1 MNGSEPLPHSQQAH
15 EQAHQADKQI
25 LVSSAAGGLNGQMD
39 VPGDKSISHRS
50 LILAG
55 MAVGRTNIK
64 GLLRGE
70 DVLSTL
76 RAMQQL
82 GVTIIDDA
90 DTDSVSVDG
99 VGTGGFI
106 SPEAPLDLGN
116 AGTGV
121 TQAIKWA
128 VKYHRCRGIHVTPTV
143 LVNGLEA
150 GIVSSSWTAAQW
162 KAWLEPMGA
171 DNWQGSKLG

>member
-15 EQAHQADKQI
+15 DKQISKQI

-106 SPEAPLDLGN
+106 LSLKPLL
-116 AGTGV
+116 T
-121 TQAIKWA
+121 
-128 VKYHRCRGIHVTPTV
+128 
-143 LVNGLEA
+143 
-150 GIVSSSWTAAQW
+150 
-162 KAWLEPMGA
+162 
-171 DNWQGSKLG
+171 

>member
-1 MNGSEPLPHSQQAH
+1 MNFSSENADLRFDRTYKDSMTASLNTRTATIKVRAPMNGSEPLPHSQQAH
-15 EQAHQADKQI
+15 LEVKQV

-121 TQAIKWA
+121 RLI
-128 VKYHRCRGIHVTPTV
+128 
-143 LVNGLEA
+143 
-150 GIVSSSWTAAQW
+150 
-162 KAWLEPMGA
+162 MGQLP
-171 DNWQGSKLG
+171 DNP

>member
-1 MNGSEPLPHSQQAH
+1 MNFSSENADLRFDRPYKDSMTASLNTRTATIKVRAPMNGSEPLPHSQQAH

-25 LVSSAAGGLNGQMD
+25 LVSSAAGGLNGRMD

-106 SPEAPLDLGN
+106 
-116 AGTGV
+116 T
-121 TQAIKWA
+121 
-128 VKYHRCRGIHVTPTV
+128 
-143 LVNGLEA
+143 
-150 GIVSSSWTAAQW
+150 
-162 KAWLEPMGA
+162 
-171 DNWQGSKLG
+171 

>member
-1 MNGSEPLPHSQQAH
+1 MRATYSAYDDGKWKDDDSF
-15 EQAHQADKQI
+15 DKTRGQI
-25 LVSSAAGGLNGQMD
+25 YAELCALAATIEGVD
-39 VPGDKSISHRS
+39 
-50 LILAG
+50 AE
-55 MAVGRTNIK
+55 AVAAALK
-64 GLLRGE
+64 L
-70 DVLSTL
+70 
-76 RAMQQL
+76 
-82 GVTIIDDA
+82 
-90 DTDSVSVDG
+90 
-99 VGTGGFI
+99 TG
-106 SPEAPLDLGN
+106 PGN

>member
-90 DTDSVSVDG
+90 DADTDG
-99 VGTGGFI
+99 METGG
-106 SPEAPLDLGN
+106 E
-116 AGTGV
+116 
-121 TQAIKWA
+121 
-128 VKYHRCRGIHVTPTV
+128 
-143 LVNGLEA
+143 
-150 GIVSSSWTAAQW
+150 
-162 KAWLEPMGA
+162 M
-171 DNWQGSKLG
+171 